1 MPRSSVSST
10 NQINLS
16 QYYVDSKS
24 KQYFFEQVV
33 HSVKNK
39 GNSTPL
45 QNSSIPSV
53 SELTKINSELDHL
66 LKVSQERIR
75 DFEEQSSK
83 LQSWLNNK
91 LNDSNGGNS
100 RDEKYTKYYSSSRSK
115 VKEEPK
121 IKSEYKSN
129 LYEPKSDASY
139 YDIDSPGDFKKRKR
153 DSDAESLTDSERGSY
168 VRYKKSEDGSIQV
181 AVTHNGKIR
190 IKKGSN
196 ASPPPPS
203 PSHFNSKLS
212 SQILSSSNSSSVV
225 NGNSIQTNS
234 TLPNKNS
241 SSVNNVR
248 NSNSR
253 NGTPKPNPAKPLKNS
268 LFNKKEKKQ
277 KKSEIEDNKLSSTTE
292 SQSVADAILSGD
304 YSKVKPQNQ
313 IPIATFFSYCDQ
325 FLRPMTEDDIK
336 FLQNTEDITPYMVI
350 PPLGKH
356 YLDSWSEEDNDL
368 SYKKKIT
375 NTNLTSEPTDI
386 NVGNGIGIK
395 QEDDTEF
402 TPLIDRIFGCL
413 IEEEIVDINTL
424 VQEAPNKD
432 EPFIQDF
439 GKIWPKPDIPIIEDR
454 IKQELFD
461 LGILDDEKID
471 WKAQEDNEVCSK
483 IRELQQELR
492 EQVSINE
499 KRKKKLLK
507 ISQDWIAYQQFNE
520 VLEDQ
525 ERQIES
531 VYNKRLKLSKKK
543 KRPLHKPISEN
554 VLSLI
559 QKRKSILKDM
569 SSLFPPEKFTL
580 TSLSKAYKD
589 ES

>member
-1 MPRSSVSST
+1 MPRSSITST
-10 NQINLS
+10 NQFN
-16 QYYVDSKS
+16 QYHTDSK
-24 KQYFFEQVV
+24 KQYFFEQVIN
-33 HSVKNK
+33 SIKNK
-39 GNSTPL
+39 NGANTPIQTSTL
-45 QNSSIPSV
+45 LSV
-53 SELTKINSELDHL
+53 SDLTKINLELDHL
-66 LKVSQERIR
+66 LKLSQDRIR
-75 DFEEQSSK
+75 DFEEQSNK
-83 LQSWLNNK
+83 IQNWINNK
-91 LNDSNGGNS
+91 INDGSGS
-100 RDEKYTKYYSSSRSK
+100 RDEKYSKYYSSSRTK
-115 VKEEPK
+115 IKEETK

-129 LYEPKSDASY
+129 LNEPKSDASY
-139 YDIDSPGDFKKRKR
+139 YDIDSPGDFKKKKR
-153 DSDAESLTDSERGSY
+153 DSDVESLTDSERGSY
-168 VRYKKSEDGSIQV
+168 VYYKKSEDGSIQV

-212 SQILSSSNSSSVV
+212 SQIASQSNSTSAINANSLQNSSNITA
-225 NGNSIQTNS
+225 NT
-234 TLPNKNS
+234 
-241 SSVNNVR
+241 R

-253 NGTPKPNPAKPLKNS
+253 NGTPKPNVAKPLKNS
-268 LFNKKEKKQ
+268 VFKKEKKQ
-277 KKSEIEDNKLSSTTE
+277 KKSEVDDSKFSSNE

-313 IPIATFFSYCDQ
+313 IPIATFYSYCDQ
-325 FLRPMTEDDIK
+325 FLRPMTEDDIN

-356 YLDSWSEEDNDL
+356 YLESWPEEDDS
-368 SYKKKIT
+368 SYKKKLA
-375 NTNLTSEPTDI
+375 NVHLTSESNEI
-386 NVGNGIGIK
+386 NSNESKIK
-395 QEDDTEF
+395 QENDNEF

-413 IEEEIVDINTL
+413 IEEDIVDIDSIVPGT
-424 VQEAPNKD
+424 PNKD

-439 GKIWPKPDIPIIEDR
+439 GKLWPKPDIPIIEDR

-471 WKAQEDNEVCSK
+471 WKAQEDNEICTK
-483 IRELQQELR
+483 IRELQQQLR

-507 ISQDWIAYQQFNE
+507 SSQDWIAYQQFNE

-543 KRPLHKPISEN
+543 KRPLHKPIPEN

-569 SSLFPPEKFTL
+569 KTLFPPEKFSLPT
-580 TSLSKAYKD
+580 LSKSFKD